1 MPPLSLQGVC
11 DELHN
16 AQHLLSE
23 LGLYRSATWAG
34 ELLEDI
40 ASEADES
47 GYRKTLLEHSS
58 SNAPTTAFDPDVHFC
73 YGRNLFE
80 EMVCDVN
87 RGTLNVKACLIGV

>member
-1 MPPLSLQGVC
+1 MPSLSLQGVC

-47 GYRKTLLEHSS
+47 GYRKTLLERSS
-58 SNAPTTAFDPDVHFC
+58 SNVPTTAFDPDVHFC
-73 YGRNLFE
+73 YGRDLFE
-80 EMVCDVN
+80 EMVNPVD
-87 RGTLNVKACLIGV
+87 RDTLIVKEHLIGV